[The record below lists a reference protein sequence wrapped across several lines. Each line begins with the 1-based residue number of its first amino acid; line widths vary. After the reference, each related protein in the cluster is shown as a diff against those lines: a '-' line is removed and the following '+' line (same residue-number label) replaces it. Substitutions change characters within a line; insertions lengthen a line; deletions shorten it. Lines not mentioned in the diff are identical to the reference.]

1 MPFARYL
8 SVQYDCRFHVK
19 TCNRLVAW
27 TVFKLCVSLD
37 YNRTVVSKVRFS
49 TQGVIMSELVIP
61 DLDANILTRLGE
73 RAALHGRTVE
83 GEAKQILAEAVRRS
97 TSDDWAA
104 VDAIRQRL
112 AASNR
117 SFGDSVELV
126 REDRQR

>member
-1 MPFARYL
+1 
-8 SVQYDCRFHVK
+8 
-19 TCNRLVAW
+19 
-27 TVFKLCVSLD
+27 
-37 YNRTVVSKVRFS
+37 
-49 TQGVIMSELVIP
+49 MSELVIP
-61 DLDANILTRLGE
+61 DLDANVLIRLGE

-83 GEAKQILAEAVRRS
+83 GEAKQILAEAVRES
-97 TSDDWAA
+97 ASDDWAA